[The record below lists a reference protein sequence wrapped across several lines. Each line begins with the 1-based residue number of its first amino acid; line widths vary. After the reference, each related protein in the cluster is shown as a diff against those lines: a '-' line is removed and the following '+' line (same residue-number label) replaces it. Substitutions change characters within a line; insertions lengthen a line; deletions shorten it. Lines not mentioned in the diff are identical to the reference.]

1 MATLLLRAD
10 KSSRRKSLWGTLG
23 TEHTGAVVP
32 SEGVKSIMLKKLD
45 LHLPRRNQNRLLL
58 LAIALVTFAAD
69 QITKTWV
76 LTNLAEQQSWAA
88 LARFRGMINVTHIV
102 NTGAALG
109 LFPNQGNLFIV
120 IAIVVVI
127 AIVSYYRYLPLDQ
140 LPVRVSL
147 GLQLGGAMGNL
158 LDRIRLGLVV
168 DFIDFGFWPV
178 FNLADVA
185 IVTGVIILAS
195 YLMHEEKRD

>member
-1 MATLLLRAD
+1 
-10 KSSRRKSLWGTLG
+10 
-23 TEHTGAVVP
+23 
-32 SEGVKSIMLKKLD
+32 MLKKLG
-45 LHLPRRNQNRLLL
+45 LHLLRRNQNRLLL